1 MDIILFE
8 ILGYKMSSLELSATL
23 TGLAAVWFA
32 AKGNIITWPF
42 ALINAVLFFLLFYKV
57 NLYSQMMLQ
66 LFFFGNAVYGWINW
80 KKDTAGGKK
89 PITLLRHKQRVLWLV
104 AIFAATI
111 ILATF
116 MKKIDILLPE
126 YFPVKATFVLT
137 DAIVTVLSIVAS
149 VLLAKLKLENWILW
163 ILIDVVCV
171 AMYAMRG
178 VMLVSVLYVIYLVM
192 ASYGFMEWRKKSA
205 GIR

>member
-8 ILGYKMSSLELSATL
+8 ILGYQMSLLELSATM

-32 AKGNIITWPF
+32 AKSNIITWPF
-42 ALINAVLFFLLFYKV
+42 AIINAVLFFLLFYQI

-66 LFFFGNAVYGWINW
+66 LFFLGNAIYGWTNW
-80 KKDTAGGKK
+80 KKDSSGAKK
-89 PITLLRHKQRVLWLV
+89 PVTLLRHKQRVLWLV

-111 ILATF
+111 ILASF
-116 MKKIDILLPE
+116 MKKIHILLPE

-137 DAIVTVLSIVAS
+137 DAIVTVLSIAAS
-149 VLLAKLKLENWILW
+149 VLLAKLKLENWIIW

-178 VMLVSVLYVIYLVM
+178 VMLVSVLYVIFFVM
-192 ASYGFMEWRKKSA
+192 ASYGFVEWRKKSA